1 VRYKKAML
9 VIQNKYII
17 YTTIQKVWSVR
28 VKKKKAKE
36 ITIGSYWLDWVVHLP
51 PHPSQRLIGLQ

>member
-17 YTTIQKVWSVR
+17 YTTIQKVWVS
-28 VKKKKAKE
+28 K
-36 ITIGSYWLDWVVHLP
+36 S
-51 PHPSQRLIGLQ
+51 